1 MKLGT
6 VSKQPAER
14 FSYTIDYATALTTG
28 DNVQSVVVAAD
39 PAGLTIDNVAAIDPK
54 IKFWAQGG
62 TAGIKYKVTA
72 TVTTADGRIFQ
83 DEIFFKIKEI

>member
-14 FSYTIDYATALTTG
+14 FSYTIDYTTALTTG
-28 DNVQSVVVAAD
+28 DNVESVTVVAD
-39 PAGLTIDNVAAIDPK
+39 PAGLTIDNIATYDPK
-54 IKFWAQGG
+54 IKFWAEGG
-62 TAGIKYKVTA
+62 TTGIKYKVTT
-72 TVTTADGRIFQ
+72 TVTTADGRVFQ